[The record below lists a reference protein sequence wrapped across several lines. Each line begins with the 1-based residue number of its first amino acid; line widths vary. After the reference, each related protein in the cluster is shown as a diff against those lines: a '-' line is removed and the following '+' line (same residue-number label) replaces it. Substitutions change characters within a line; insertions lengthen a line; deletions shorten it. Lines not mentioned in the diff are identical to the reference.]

1 MSHAWFLLSDFS
13 CLERLLQDVDVS
25 PLGSGAI
32 AGNPFGVDREK
43 LAKDLGFGGGVT
55 WNR

>member
-13 CLERLLQDVDVS
+13 ALDRLVLDVDVS

-32 AGNPFGVDREK
+32 AGNPFGVDREA
-43 LAKDLGFGGGVT
+43 LAKDLGVSS
-55 WNR
+55 

>member
-13 CLERLLQDVDVS
+13 ALDRLVLDVDVS

-32 AGNPFGVDREK
+32 AGNPFGVDREA